1 MDPILAI
8 IWSRT
13 AERLLVIIA
22 GIAAI
27 WIGYRL
33 FALMPSRRDGE
44 SKIELPGGVSIL
56 LSRVGPGTLF
66 ALFGAGLIA
75 YSAASPVKYERSE
88 NMQTAADGSQKT
100 EKLQSMSNS
109 QQIKAAPKP
118 PRPAASLAPEAA
130 ISMINTWLAETTVGA
145 DARTSG
151 LRTMAARE
159 AKLAILRETW
169 STAVYGPYD
178 SFHIWAVENAANGAP
193 PAANAKAA
201 ELFLGAGQ

>member
-13 AERLLVIIA
+13 AERLLVIVA

-75 YSAASPVKYERSE
+75 YSAASPVKYERSDSL
-88 NMQTAADGSQKT
+88 QSAADGSQT
-100 EKLQSMSNS
+100 SVKLQSMTNA
-109 QQIKAAPKP
+109 QEIKTAPKP
-118 PRPAASLAPEAA
+118 PRPAASLAPEAS
-130 ISMINTWLAETTVGA
+130 ILMINTWLAETTAG
-145 DARTSG
+145 RT
-151 LRTMAARE
+151 
-159 AKLAILRETW
+159 AK
-169 STAVYGPYD
+169 
-178 SFHIWAVENAANGAP
+178 
-193 PAANAKAA
+193 PAAK
-201 ELFLGAGQ
+201 ELWRRARRSLQSCANPGASAFTAHMTVFTNGWSKMPPRASRRRQRQGGELVLGTEP

>member
-1 MDPILAI
+1 M
-8 IWSRT
+8 
-13 AERLLVIIA
+13 AERLLVIVA

-88 NMQTAADGSQKT
+88 NMLTAADGPQKT

-109 QQIKAAPKP
+109 QESKAAPKP

-130 ISMINTWLAETTVGA
+130 ISIINTWLAETAEGTDGRA
-145 DARTSG
+145 NGQRI
-151 LRTMAARE
+151 MAARE

-169 STAVYGPYD
+169 SVSVYGPYD
-178 SFHIWAVENAANGAP
+178 SFHQWVIEAAAKGAP
-193 PAANAKAA
+193 PAVNAKAA
-201 ELFLGAGQ
+201 ELFLGARP